1 MKRKTYL
8 EKAQDIVDE
17 LNSMYELGGT
27 FKIIHVD
34 HWVIIMFHTQRG
46 TKVRISEYVT
56 GKEAWTI
63 MCAIG
68 NYIDTA
74 TCIPEKL

>member
-27 FKIIHVD
+27 FSIFHIEP
-34 HWVIIMFHTQRG
+34 WVIIMFHTKRG

-68 NYIDTA
+68 NYIDAA
-74 TCIPEKL
+74 TCIPKKL